1 MSRSSLLRY
10 VDNSSSTVKQNKR
23 RQRMGEG
30 WRADLIITLLFKQD
44 RDRSCNIAS
53 VDYSSITYA
62 SKLKGRRE
70 KKKDFFFVKTT
81 ENWLSRQNA
90 FWRPATPRSFP
101 AAALFP
107 GRQVGSQFDD
117 SIRAERQHT
126 SPGADQQHPIGW
138 LYYSTSCCHNLFLV
152 TTSFFGLP
160 STHVLWHSTGK
171 SLKLQKFTNSRVVDC
186 LHLSMLCVCVT

>member
-1 MSRSSLLRY
+1 MIGITTLAKNEEEKMSRSSLLRY

-70 KKKDFFFVKTT
+70 KKKI
-81 ENWLSRQNA
+81 
-90 FWRPATPRSFP
+90 SF
-101 AAALFP
+101 L
-107 GRQVGSQFDD
+107 
-117 SIRAERQHT
+117 
-126 SPGADQQHPIGW
+126 
-138 LYYSTSCCHNLFLV
+138 
-152 TTSFFGLP
+152 
-160 STHVLWHSTGK
+160 
-171 SLKLQKFTNSRVVDC
+171 
-186 LHLSMLCVCVT
+186 